1 MDMCLPK
8 FDIYQGKISDFFQEK
23 NVLFDARSDI
33 RLVQR
38 KIVSTGQFIYSGL
51 CIGLKPI

>member
-1 MDMCLPK
+1 MCLPK
-8 FDIYQGKISDFFQEK
+8 LDIYQGKISDFFSRK
-23 NVLFDARSDI
+23 KVLFDARSEI
-33 RLVQR
+33 RLVRR